1 MLDSKILLD
10 FRYYSDPTYTDYTK
24 QLGDESTGSAT
35 ITLTD
40 SNYIYIGFYKPVA
53 EIYFEFTTANTN
65 ANTLAVQYYSTA
77 SSDWAS
83 LTVID
88 ETNGFTENGFLHFT
102 RPVDSNDNDDWG
114 ETTID
119 SEELYWLR
127 IQPSVAHSE
136 TVYKYVG
143 LLFSDAKSLAMYNP
157 YINDSSM
164 LMGETTHLKMHCAA
178 RNQIIQKLFVEG
190 QIKLDS
196 SYKKTRITGWDVL
209 DKNEIKD
216 AAAYLALSLIYF
228 NLSDQ
233 PEDNWAVKSNKY
245 DIMYKELISTIYLT
259 LDKND
264 DGEIDDTE
272 KLSIVESRM
281 IR

>member
-24 QLGDESTGSAT
+24 QLGDESTGTAT
-35 ITLTD
+35 ITLAD
-40 SNYIYIGFYKPVA
+40 SEYIYIGFYKPVA
-53 EIYFEFTTANTN
+53 EIFFSFTTANTN
-65 ANTLAVQYYSTA
+65 ANTLAVQYYSTD

-88 ETNGFTENGFLHFT
+88 ETNGFTTDGFLHFT

-114 ETTID
+114 ANTID

-127 IQPSVAHSE
+127 IQPSATHTE
-136 TVYKYVG
+136 TVFNFVG
-143 LLFSDAKSLAMYNP
+143 LVFSDAKSIAMYNP
-157 YINDSSM
+157 YINDSNL
-164 LMGETTHLKMHCAA
+164 LMGQTTHLKMHCAA
-178 RNQIIQKLFVEG
+178 RNQIIQKLFTEG
-190 QIKLDS
+190 MIKYDS
-196 SYKKTRITGWDVL
+196 SYSRTRITGWDIL

-216 AAAYLALSLIYF
+216 AAAYLAISLIYF

-233 PEDNWAVKSNKY
+233 PEDNWAVKAAKY
-245 DIMYKELISTIYLT
+245 DSMYRELIKTIYLT
-259 LDKND
+259 IDKND

-272 KLSIVESRM
+272 KLAIVQHTMVR
-281 IR
+281 